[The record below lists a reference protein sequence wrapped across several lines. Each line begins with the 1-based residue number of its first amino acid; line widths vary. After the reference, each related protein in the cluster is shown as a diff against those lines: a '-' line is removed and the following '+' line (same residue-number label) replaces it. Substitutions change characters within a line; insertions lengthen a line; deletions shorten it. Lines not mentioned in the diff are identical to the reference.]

1 MSEVQS
7 NNGHLPSNKIE
18 RTIMDAVDGFED
30 DDGRVVGAGAF
41 RATPDGP
48 EKIAYA
54 PEARNTGPKGV
65 IADARQHKARAQ
77 LQRTADAVRREEM
90 LRARQVKVAP
100 HAAAEASEDDESEDE
115 EDEAYRAYRAQRLQQ
130 VQQQVATLAHLPAHG
145 TLDFVDK
152 FEYIDIVDAAHPDAF
167 VVVHLYEDF
176 LPACVRLNFRL
187 QELAAK
193 HDQVRFLAV
202 VASDAKEALNKA
214 TLPLLI
220 AYRAGEYVQSVTRA
234 HEAAGA
240 TDSGDE
246 LPAAALEALL
256 TSRLGVRLTASTAMK
271 AADQEFLSRYREEA
285 DDDEGSDDDER
296 SDDEGR

>member
-48 EKIAYA
+48 EKIAFA

-220 AYRAGEYVQSVTRA
+220 SYRAGEYVQSVTRA
-234 HEAAGA
+234 HEAAHYNG
-240 TDSGDE
+240 
-246 LPAAALEALL
+246 L
-256 TSRLGVRLTASTAMK
+256 
-271 AADQEFLSRYREEA
+271 
-285 DDDEGSDDDER
+285 
-296 SDDEGR
+296 

>member
-1 MSEVQS
+1 MLSSDERAGALARRSDQMLRTTFGSATAARFAALCASRTARNPNRATMSEVQS

-48 EKIAYA
+48 EKIAFA

-115 EDEAYRAYRAQRLQQ
+115 EDDDEESMMDESDVSDSEMMAGRDSVGFSELGDDVPLEDGDDIEVKGDDVMALLEEVDGEDARKERDAHRKAGRTDARRAELQLRLRALDLLERCGGDDEALRA
-130 VQQQVATLAHLPAHG
+130 
-145 TLDFVDK
+145 
-152 FEYIDIVDAAHPDAF
+152 VDAVFERHGVDTRPD
-167 VVVHLYEDF
+167 VWVESTDVPYG
-176 LPACVRLNFRL
+176 
-187 QELAAK
+187 
-193 HDQVRFLAV
+193 
-202 VASDAKEALNKA
+202 
-214 TLPLLI
+214 
-220 AYRAGEYVQSVTRA
+220 RA
-234 HEAAGA
+234 
-240 TDSGDE
+240 
-246 LPAAALEALL
+246 
-256 TSRLGVRLTASTAMK
+256 
-271 AADQEFLSRYREEA
+271 
-285 DDDEGSDDDER
+285 
-296 SDDEGR
+296 